1 MPAAPDRIDAGKLYF
16 RSKECTGGLTNVS
29 IEVEINLRIP
39 AVKDPLKDA
48 AGWPINNAD
57 VRFTKRV
64 KAETLPKPGDVVDLM
79 TRPDYKFQATV
90 VQANWHEE
98 KEMFIVSCKYS
109 KQSIPRPEYL
119 ALMEDHEWTMKP
131 LLA

>member
-1 MPAAPDRIDAGKLYF
+1 MA
-16 RSKECTGGLTNVS
+16 

-39 AVKDPLKDA
+39 ATKDPLKDA
-48 AGWPINNAD
+48 SGWPINNAD
-57 VRFTKRV
+57 VRFTKRMT
-64 KAETLPKPGDVVDLM
+64 AETLAKPGDVVELT
-79 TRPDYKFQATV
+79 TRPGYKFEATV
-90 VQANWHEE
+90 VRADWHEE

-131 LLA
+131 LLK